1 VSEHPLDDPIRTAL
15 QGPHAP
21 LAQRRG
27 RAVRYRP
34 DVAPFLALP
43 ADGREWDDAAALL
56 GAGGTAVL
64 GTTDVVEPASDWVV
78 ERTMPGV
85 RLVAEDVRGAPA
97 PDAVVLGT
105 DDVDA
110 MLALVARTRPG
121 PFLRRTVAMG
131 TYLGIR
137 IDGELVAMAGE
148 RLRVPGHTEIS
159 AVCTHPDH
167 QGHGLAARLVRD
179 LVGRIHARDETPF
192 LHAVADNTRAIGL
205 YEHLGFRLTAR
216 PDFVALRAPD
226 RVTTTAG
233 REHRLDPAR

>member
-1 VSEHPLDDPIRTAL
+1 MSEHPLDDPIRTAL
-15 QGPHAP
+15 QGPHAA
-21 LAQRRG
+21 LAEHHG
-27 RAVRYRP
+27 TAVRYRP

-43 ADGREWDDAAALL
+43 ADEHEWADAAALL
-56 GAGGTAVL
+56 GAGGTGVL
-64 GTTDVVEPASDWVV
+64 GTTRPVEPAAGWVV

-85 RLVAEDVRGAPA
+85 RLVAEDVAGVPD
-97 PDAVVLGT
+97 PDAVVLGV

-121 PFLRRTVAMG
+121 PFARRTVAMG
-131 TYLGIR
+131 TYLGVR
-137 IDGELVAMAGE
+137 VDGELVALAGE

-167 QGHGLAARLVRD
+167 QGRGLAARLVRD
-179 LVGRIHARDETPF
+179 LVGRIQARDEVPF

-226 RVTTTAG
+226 RVMATTG
-233 REHRLDPAR
+233 REHHLDPAR